1 MNPVPITIT
10 RTIQMKKFKDLFEAP
25 GAPAGDNKP
34 VKDDEEEV
42 KGYKPRS
49 KGEED
54 FANQHMIDKRD
65 YYAVP
70 GQDHV
75 FNGEVRRGNPDG
87 HVGGKKH
94 AGGETSPIKQ
104 GSSQVKPSG
113 AAFKEPKQHGRPGE
127 KNPVKQG
134 SSKITEEYVTESVV
148 DSIKDIAKSKKA
160 QEVKFKNGRT
170 LKVDAKTANMLLKVH
185 GDLKPANAK
194 KFRDSLEKGPDS
206 FMKMLDF
213 ASSVSG

>member
-1 MNPVPITIT
+1 
-10 RTIQMKKFKDLFEAP
+10 MKKFKDLFEAP

-54 FANQHMIDKRD
+54 FANQHMINKRD

-75 FNGEVRRGNPDG
+75 FNGDVNRGNPDQ
-87 HVGGKKH
+87 HTGGKKH
-94 AGGETSPIKQ
+94 AGGETAPIKQ
-104 GSSQVKPSG
+104 GSSEVKPSG
-113 AAFKEPKQHGRPGE
+113 VAFKEPKLHNRPGE
-127 KNPVKQG
+127 TSPVKQG
-134 SSKITEEYVTESVV
+134 SSKITEEVISEGVV
-148 DSIKDIAKSKKA
+148 DSLKDIVKTKGA
-160 QEVKFKNGRT
+160 QSVKFKNGRN
-170 LKVDAKTANMLLKVH
+170 LKVDMQTANLLLKVH
-185 GDLKPANAK
+185 DALKPANAK

-213 ASSVSG
+213 ANSVTG